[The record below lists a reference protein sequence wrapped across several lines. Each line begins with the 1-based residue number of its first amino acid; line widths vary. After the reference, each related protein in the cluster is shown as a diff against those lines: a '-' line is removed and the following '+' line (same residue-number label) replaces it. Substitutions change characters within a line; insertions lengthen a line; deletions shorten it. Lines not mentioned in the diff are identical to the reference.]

1 MNMHSISCIWYKI
14 SWEVNQ
20 IDIRT
25 ISYNMVPC
33 NCYYTH
39 IMDGVQTL
47 GVHFMQLSDLYVV
60 GPCSFSLET
69 MGLGQKCHCSFNRLL
84 FGSWIK
90 HKFQEP
96 LESSLLLCRSCITPS
111 LGKKGIASYKWII
124 VGKCF
129 NSLTAKKQ
137 CFLECRQRRL
147 ICLDGLEKYS
157 IMK

>member
-1 MNMHSISCIWYKI
+1 MVFSLYNFNSNKAWICILFHAYDTK
-14 SWEVNQ
+14 SVERL
-20 IDIRT
+20 IRLT
-25 ISYNMVPC
+25 SVRY
-33 NCYYTH
+33 H
-39 IMDGVQTL
+39 ITWCLVIATTPILWMECRQTL

-84 FGSWIK
+84 FGPWIK

-137 CFLECRQRRL
+137 CFLECR
-147 ICLDGLEKYS
+147 
-157 IMK
+157 